1 MKNNSVTIIDYGV
14 GNLLSVARALEYCG
28 AKVFISRKKKQITSS
43 SKIILPGVGAFGE
56 AVKKLKKY
64 DLFNVIKE
72 ISNSGTPILGIC
84 VGMQLL
90 MDQSEEFGLNKGLSL
105 IPGKVISVPKLSKKK
120 ELIKTPYIGWQKVFF
135 LKNFEFKLNHF
146 NNRYYFLH
154 SFMVQ
159 LKNNKNLSG
168 YYSYKGNSITSLI
181 KKDNIIGCQ
190 FHPER
195 SGKDGLNFL
204 KNFLKI

>member
-105 IPGKVISVPKLSKKK
+105 IPGKVISVPKNLCWFRKNP
-120 ELIKTPYIGWQKVFF
+120 LIMEYLQLASSMMMTWMMKLEQIVKDDQCLF
-135 LKNFEFKLNHF
+135 LL
-146 NNRYYFLH
+146 FL
-154 SFMVQ
+154 M
-159 LKNNKNLSG
+159 
-168 YYSYKGNSITSLI
+168 I
-181 KKDNIIGCQ
+181 
-190 FHPER
+190 
-195 SGKDGLNFL
+195 FL
-204 KNFLKI
+204 CHCYLLAFVV

>member
-1 MKNNSVTIIDYGV
+1 
-14 GNLLSVARALEYCG
+14 
-28 AKVFISRKKKQITSS
+28 
-43 SKIILPGVGAFGE
+43 LPGVGAFGE

-120 ELIKTPYIGWQKVFF
+120 EYRTFC
-135 LKNFEFKLNHF
+135 
-146 NNRYYFLH
+146 
-154 SFMVQ
+154 SFR
-159 LKNNKNLSG
+159 
-168 YYSYKGNSITSLI
+168 NS
-181 KKDNIIGCQ
+181 N
-190 FHPER
+190 
-195 SGKDGLNFL
+195 
-204 KNFLKI
+204 